1 MPDDPPP
8 MITLTGWSMTNDDD
22 LYTAVREATVSEY
35 QALNGVLPHVHARTL
50 TELLALTSAQSRLH
64 HSVRAAERIADAE
77 RSGNGGD
84 LGLVLMVKLDIP
96 DEDLAHAGG
105 DADES

>member
-1 MPDDPPP
+1 MPDDTPPT
-8 MITLTGWSMTNDDD
+8 ITLTGWSITNDDD
-22 LYTAVREATVSEY
+22 LYTAARDDQISEY
-35 QALNGVLPHVHARTL
+35 QKLNGVLAKVRARTL

-84 LGLVLMVKLDIP
+84 LGLILMVKVDIP
-96 DEDLAHAGG
+96 EEG
-105 DADES
+105 DAS

>member
-1 MPDDPPP
+1 MPDDTPP
-8 MITLTGWSMTNDDD
+8 MITLTGWSMTNDDG

-35 QALNGVLPHVHARTL
+35 QAINGVLPHVHARTL

-84 LGLVLMVKLDIP
+84 PDLVLMVKVDIP
-96 DEDLAHAGG
+96 EED
-105 DADES
+105 DAS

>member
-1 MPDDPPP
+1 MPDDTPP

-35 QALNGVLPHVHARTL
+35 QARNGVLAKVCAPTL

-96 DEDLAHAGG
+96 EGG
-105 DADES
+105 HADEG

>member
-1 MPDDPPP
+1 MPDDTPPT
-8 MITLTGWSMTNDDD
+8 ITLTGWSMTNDDD
-22 LYTAVREATVSEY
+22 LYTAAREATVSEY
-35 QALNGVLPHVHARTL
+35 QARNGVLAKVRARTL

-96 DEDLAHAGG
+96 EG
-105 DADES
+105 DDAS

>member
-1 MPDDPPP
+1 MPDDTPP

-35 QALNGVLPHVHARTL
+35 QKLNGVLAKVCARTL

-84 LGLVLMVKLDIP
+84 LGLILMVKVDIP
-96 DEDLAHAGG
+96 EED
-105 DADES
+105 DAS

>member
-1 MPDDPPP
+1 MPDDTPPT
-8 MITLTGWSMTNDDD
+8 ITLTGWSMTNDDG
-22 LYTAVREATVSEY
+22 LYTAVRDDQVSEY
-35 QALNGVLPHVHARTL
+35 QALGGVLAKVRARTL

-84 LGLVLMVKLDIP
+84 LGLVLMVKVDIP
-96 DEDLAHAGG
+96 EG
-105 DADES
+105 DDAS